1 MSCTLRLS
9 ASLSARIPT
18 SVRSISTAS
27 RFFAF
32 SERADVNAPS
42 PGPISSTFSP
52 WQSASAAMRLIA
64 SVSIRKFCPRALF
77 GVKPSFFIISFESV
91 MTEIL
96 MQICIYV
103 NIIRKIMRI
112 LRVFYP
118 KKLIADGKP
127 PWRFKKDCRRAN
139 NHVQRQLMLNAL
151 SLKKTENSESKHDI
165 AADDINHGQCGFTY
179 SHFGSIIIMHDYSS
193 KDLKTKELNR
203 GMSIEV

>member
-1 MSCTLRLS
+1 
-9 ASLSARIPT
+9 
-18 SVRSISTAS
+18 
-27 RFFAF
+27 
-32 SERADVNAPS
+32 
-42 PGPISSTFSP
+42 
-52 WQSASAAMRLIA
+52 
-64 SVSIRKFCPRALF
+64 
-77 GVKPSFFIISFESV
+77 
-91 MTEIL
+91 

-103 NIIRKIMRI
+103 NRIRKRMRI

-118 KKLIADGKP
+118 KKLIVNGKLS
-127 PWRFKKDCRRAN
+127 RRLKKDCRRAN

-165 AADDINHGQCGFTY
+165 AADDIKHGQCGFTY

>member
-91 MTEIL
+91 MIEIL
-96 MQICIYV
+96 MQICVYV
-103 NIIRKIMRI
+103 NRIRKIMRI

-118 KKLIADGKP
+118 KKLIVNGKL
-127 PWRFKKDCRRAN
+127 N